1 MDIFSLLPAWN
12 PLHLLLVIAI
22 LLFVCLKI
30 YSPSTLRP
38 WLYLAKQKDCEPGRH
53 NNTFTEKV
61 GTKVAGDDLERM
73 MGLELL
79 QQHSYHLKLEITNI
93 TPNLVYSF
101 KISLPVSSHGRIL
114 DRTLPVTSENKALC
128 NDRDC
133 INHRALVMCQE
144 C

>member
-1 MDIFSLLPAWN
+1 MDIFCLLPAWN
-12 PLHLLLVIAI
+12 SLHLLLVIAI

-30 YSPSTLRP
+30 YSSTLRP
-38 WLYLAKQKDCEPGRH
+38 WLYLTKQKDCEPRGH

-61 GTKVAGDDLERM
+61 ETKVAEEDLERM

-79 QQHSYHLKLEITNI
+79 QQHSYHLKPENTDIVPTL
-93 TPNLVYSF
+93 LYYF
-101 KISLPVSSHGRIL
+101 KILLPVSSHGRIL